1 MCEGRFLQVCFSTK
15 KHNRR
20 KRLGRRAHSNDCRTS
35 KAWSLRTCRRTI
47 PRCVPLSR
55 RWSGCGAGGGTPVF
69 AAGASALSATTG
81 AATATAPPGLRPP
94 WGRAHGLG
102 AARGV
107 RGAWRGGRPSAVGG
121 AGQPVH
127 QGFRDGVCVAGGG
140 RQPEDRGRIPTHRV
154 QDGRPYRAQGRRP
167 LGILDAVHV
176 RRSHRDGRGRDQLR
190 EGGHTCITVAVDH
203 KRERVV
209 RAHDGYGKEALGPF
223 FRQPTDER
231 RASIRIDADDGA
243 EWIDADD
250 GAEWIDAG
258 VRKHPPNAGRFL
270 DPFRIVSRM
279 SDALDQVRKRLRNQA
294 RCGNDKTATGAT
306 RDVRYA
312 VLKNPEDLA
321 ERPDTAL
328 AALGDTDPRGRPYRS
343 WQPKELPRDAP
354 APARRTSRGRSGTMD
369 LPGLTQPHPRDRRT
383 MREDPRT
390 RGRHPRGH
398 LTRPL
403 QRRARGIQRQDQD
416 HHPHGL
422 RLPPR
427 RQPHRHDQTPMQQPT
442 HPPANTHPLTHENS
456 RRL

>member
-1 MCEGRFLQVCFSTK
+1 MVVEDVPADDSPLRPALAPVVRVRCRRRHPGVRCGRKCPECDDGGGDGDGATRTSAAM
-15 KHNRR
+15 
-20 KRLGRRAHSNDCRTS
+20 GSSSWAWRRARRARSMAWWSPECRGRSRAAGSPGISGWGMRGRWRPPTRRPWADS
-35 KAWSLRTCRRTI
+35 HASRAGRPAISRAGSPPAWN
-47 PRCVPLSR
+47 PRCRPCSTVSP
-55 RWSGCGAGGGTPVF
+55 RWAWTRP
-69 AAGASALSATTG
+69 AT
-81 AATATAPPGLRPP
+81 
-94 WGRAHGLG
+94 GR
-102 AARGV
+102 
-107 RGAWRGGRPSAVGG
+107 
-121 AGQPVH
+121 
-127 QGFRDGVCVAGGG
+127 
-140 RQPEDRGRIPTHRV
+140 
-154 QDGRPYRAQGRRP
+154 
-167 LGILDAVHV
+167 
-176 RRSHRDGRGRDQLR
+176 
-190 EGGHTCITVAVDH
+190 GHTCITVAVDH

-231 RASIRIDADDGA
+231 RASIR
-243 EWIDADD
+243 IDADD

-383 MREDPRT
+383 MRKDPRT

-427 RQPHRHDQTPMQQPT
+427 RQSHRHDQTPMQRPT